1 LTYAISGTPRATL
14 RFLPAPAMAL
24 MAVLALAAPAAAQPG
39 MPSPVQLPGS
49 GVVQPSGVLPGPL
62 REVGYDQ
69 RLGEQVPLDLQFRD
83 DAGRNVRLGSYFG
96 SRPVVLVLAYYDC
109 PMLCGVVL
117 TDLTASLKVLKL
129 DAGRDFEVVVA
140 SIDPKETPQQAFA
153 TKRDALVRYSR
164 MGTEDGWHFL
174 TGSQQAIDGLAKS
187 VGFRYQYDE
196 KTGEFAHA
204 AGLVI
209 LTPQGRISR
218 YLLGLEYPPRDVR
231 LGLVESAGGKIGNLV
246 DQVLLYCFH
255 YDPATGRYSA
265 MAMNILRLAAVATV
279 FGLVLLVGLLRR
291 RETHGPKLQGAA

>member
-1 LTYAISGTPRATL
+1 LTYAISGTLRATL
-14 RFLPAPAMAL
+14 LPAL
-24 MAVLALAAPAAAQPG
+24 LLAVLAAPAVAQPG
-39 MPSPVQLPGS
+39 YPSPVQMPGS

-62 REVGYDQ
+62 QEVGYDQ
-69 RLGEQVPLDLQFRD
+69 RLGEQLPLDLRFRD
-83 DAGRNVRLGSYFG
+83 EAGRDVRLGSYFG

-174 TGSQQAIDGLAKS
+174 TGSQPAIDRLTKT

-231 LGLVESAGGKIGNLV
+231 LGLVESADGKIGNLV

-265 MAMNILRLAAVATV
+265 MAMNIVRLAAVATV
-279 FGLVLLVGLLRR
+279 LGLVLLVGLLRR
-291 RETHGPKLQGAA
+291 REIHGPKLQGTA